1 MSTITVTSPVAVKP
15 AKPVKEPKPKVAK
28 EKMPWGNPVVYF
40 FALLLVG
47 ICIAPV
53 LYIVMGGFNS
63 NAGLTNSPASLPWPM
78 HWRNYVRI
86 LSSSAF
92 WGPAWV
98 SIRAAVITTA
108 GVVVLGVC
116 AAYAL
121 ARYDFKGRSALYTL
135 FAAGLMFPLSVAIMP
150 LFTILNQ
157 FKMLD
162 SMAGLILPGIA
173 FALPT
178 TIIILVPFL
187 QTIPKELEE
196 AAMIDG
202 LSRLGFFGRIAVRL
216 ATPGLITVA
225 VLAFVA
231 SWNGYILPLFVFS
244 THTPTLPLA
253 SVSLTASQ
261 YSTDTAMLLA
271 YTSMAMLPAIIFFS
285 FFQRHIVGGLTG
297 AVKG

>member
-1 MSTITVTSPVAVKP
+1 MSTIAVQHRTSNKP
-15 AKPVKEPKPKVAK
+15 AK

-40 FALLLVG
+40 FALLLVA
-47 ICIAPV
+47 ICMGPV
-53 LYIVMGGFNS
+53 LFIVLGGFNT
-63 NAGLTNSPASLPWPM
+63 NAGLTNSPAALPWPL
-78 HWRNYVRI
+78 HWRNYLKI
-86 LSSSAF
+86 LQSGAF

-108 GVVVLGVC
+108 GVIVLGVS

-121 ARYDFKGRSALYTL
+121 ARYDFKGRGALYSL

-157 FKMLD
+157 IKLLD
-162 SMAGLILPGIA
+162 TMVGLILPGIA

-187 QTIPKELEE
+187 QAIPKELEE
-196 AAMIDG
+196 AALLDG
-202 LSRLGFFGRIAVRL
+202 LSRLGFFARIVVRL
-216 ATPGLITVA
+216 SSPGLITVG

-231 SWNGYILPLFVFS
+231 SWNGYILPLFVFG

-253 SVSLTASQ
+253 STSMTASQ

>member
-1 MSTITVTSPVAVKP
+1 
-15 AKPVKEPKPKVAK
+15 
-28 EKMPWGNPVVYF
+28 MPWGNPVVYF
-40 FALLLVG
+40 FALLLVA
-47 ICIAPV
+47 ICMGPV
-53 LYIVMGGFNS
+53 LFIVLGGFNT
-63 NAGLTNSPASLPWPM
+63 NAGLTNSPAALPWPL
-78 HWRNYVRI
+78 HWRNYLKI
-86 LSSSAF
+86 LQSGAF

-108 GVVVLGVC
+108 GVIVLGVS

-121 ARYDFKGRSALYTL
+121 ARYNFKGRGALYSL

-157 FKMLD
+157 IKLLD
-162 SMAGLILPGIA
+162 TMVGLILPGIA

-187 QTIPKELEE
+187 QAIPKELEE
-196 AAMIDG
+196 AALLDG
-202 LSRLGFFGRIAVRL
+202 LSRLGFFARIVVRL
-216 ATPGLITVA
+216 SSPGLITVG

-231 SWNGYILPLFVFS
+231 SWNGYILPLFVFG

-253 SVSLTASQ
+253 STSMTASQ

>member
-1 MSTITVTSPVAVKP
+1 MSAIAVQNPVT
-15 AKPVKEPKPKVAK
+15 AKNQPRAK
-28 EKMPWGNPVVYF
+28 AAREVLPWGNPIVYF
-40 FALLLVG
+40 FALLLVA
-47 ICIAPV
+47 ICIGPV
-53 LYIVMGGFNS
+53 LFIVFGGLNT
-63 NAGLTNSPASLPWPM
+63 NTGLTLNPSGIAWPLQW
-78 HWRNYVRI
+78 HNYWRI
-86 LSSSAF
+86 LQSPMF

-98 SIRAAVITTA
+98 SVRAAVITTA
-108 GVVVLGVC
+108 GVVILGVC

-121 ARYDFKGRSALYTL
+121 ARYSFKGRAALYSL

-157 FKMLD
+157 LKLLD
-162 SMAGLILPGIA
+162 TMVGLIMPGIA

-187 QTIPKELEE
+187 QAIPKELEE
-196 AAMIDG
+196 AALIDG
-202 LSRLGFFGRIAVRL
+202 LGRLGFFARIVLPLSA
-216 ATPGLITVA
+216 PGVITVA

-231 SWNGYILPLFVFS
+231 SWNGYILPLFVFG

-253 SVSLTASQ
+253 SVSVTASQ

-285 FFQRHIVGGLTG
+285 LFQRHIVGGLTG

>member
-1 MSTITVTSPVAVKP
+1 MSAITVPQRATI
-15 AKPVKEPKPKVAK
+15 KPVR
-28 EKMPWGNPVVYF
+28 EKMPWGNPVIYF
-40 FALLLVG
+40 FALLLVA
-47 ICIAPV
+47 ICMGPV
-53 LYIVMGGFNS
+53 LFIVFGGFNT
-63 NAGLTNSPASLPWPM
+63 NAGLTNSPAALPWPLQ
-78 HWRNYVRI
+78 WRNYLKI
-86 LSSSAF
+86 LQSPSF

-108 GVVVLGVC
+108 GVIVLGVS

-121 ARYDFKGRSALYTL
+121 ARYDFKGRGALYSL

-157 FKMLD
+157 IKLLD
-162 SMAGLILPGIA
+162 TMVGLILPGIA

-187 QTIPKELEE
+187 QAIPKELEE
-196 AAMIDG
+196 AALLDG
-202 LSRLGFFGRIAVRL
+202 LSRLGFFARIVVRL
-216 ATPGLITVA
+216 STPGLITVG

-231 SWNGYILPLFVFS
+231 SWNGYILPLFVFG

-253 SVSLTASQ
+253 STSMTASQ

>member
-1 MSTITVTSPVAVKP
+1 MSTVAVQNRTTNKL
-15 AKPVKEPKPKVAK
+15 AK
-28 EKMPWGNPVVYF
+28 EKLPWGNPVVYF
-40 FALLLVG
+40 FALLLVA
-47 ICIAPV
+47 ICMGPV
-53 LYIVMGGFNS
+53 LFIVFGGFNT
-63 NAGLTNSPASLPWPM
+63 NAGLTANPGGFPWPLQ
-78 HWRNYVRI
+78 WRNYVRI
-86 LSSSAF
+86 LQSGAF

-108 GVVVLGVC
+108 GVIVLGVS
-116 AAYAL
+116 AAYGL
-121 ARYDFKGRSALYTL
+121 ARYDFKGRNGLYTL

-157 FKMLD
+157 IQLLD
-162 SMAGLILPGIA
+162 TMAGLILPGIA

-187 QTIPKELEE
+187 QAIPKELEE
-196 AAMIDG
+196 AAMLDG
-202 LSRLGFFGRIAVRL
+202 LGRLGFFARIAVRL
-216 ATPGLITVA
+216 SAPGLITVG

-231 SWNGYILPLFVFS
+231 SWNGYILPLFVFN

-253 SVSLTASQ
+253 STSLTASQ